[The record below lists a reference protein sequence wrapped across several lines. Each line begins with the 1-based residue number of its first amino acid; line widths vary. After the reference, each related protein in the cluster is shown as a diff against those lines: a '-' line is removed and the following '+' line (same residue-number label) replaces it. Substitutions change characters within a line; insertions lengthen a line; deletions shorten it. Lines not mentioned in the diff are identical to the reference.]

1 MVYLSLLLGLV
12 LLTVGAE
19 LLIKNSSKLAVH
31 MGISP
36 LVVGLT
42 VVAFGTSAP
51 ELVVSLHASLTRKS
65 DVALG
70 NVVGSNIFNVL
81 FILGVSAL
89 IVPLKV
95 SQQLIRFDVPL
106 MVFLSALVFGMCY
119 DGKLG
124 RIDGFFLAAGIVVYT
139 IWSIVQSRREKKA
152 EVTAQYEAEY
162 GIEEQSSSTGLWMNV
177 LLLCVGLGL
186 LILGTRFF
194 VESAVKI
201 AEQLGVSQ
209 LVIGLTIV
217 AVGTSL
223 PEVAASLMAAIRGER
238 DIAVGNVIGSNIFNI
253 LCVLGISSFV
263 SGNVNVSPEAFRFDL
278 PVMIGV
284 AVLCLPIFF
293 VGQIVSRL
301 NGILFLGLYVAYTAY
316 LVMNATKS
324 EHTLLFGKV
333 MLWGVIPLVAVILI
347 AAVFKQIRNAS
358 AAKSAVADTKSS

>member
-1 MVYLSLLLGLV
+1 MVYLTLILGLV

-19 LLIKNSSKLAVH
+19 LLVKNASRLAVNV
-31 MGISP
+31 GISP

-51 ELVVSLHASLTRKS
+51 ELVVSVHSSLTGRP

-81 FILGVSAL
+81 FILGISAL

-106 MVFLSALVFGMCY
+106 MVFLSALVWGMCY
-119 DGKLG
+119 DGQIG
-124 RIDGFFLAAGIVVYT
+124 RIDGFFLTAGIVIYT
-139 IWSIVQSRREKKA
+139 VWSVVQSRRELKA

-162 GIEEQSSSTGLWMNV
+162 GLDKKSASTGLWINV

-194 VESAVKI
+194 VESAVTI
-201 AEQLGVSQ
+201 AKQLGVSE

-223 PEVAASLMAAIRGER
+223 PEVAASLAAAIRGER

-253 LCVLGISSFV
+253 LCVLGFSSLASGGVTV
-263 SGNVNVSPEAFRFDL
+263 SAEAFNFDL
-278 PVMIGV
+278 PVMVGV
-284 AVLCLPIFF
+284 AIVCLPIFF
-293 VGQIVSRL
+293 IGQVVSRL
-301 NGILFLGLYVAYTAY
+301 NGLLFLGLYVAYTAY
-316 LVMNATKS
+316 LIMKATNS
-324 EHTLLFGKV
+324 QSTATFGKV
-333 MLWGVIPLVAVILI
+333 MLWGVIPLVAIVLI
-347 AAVFKQIRNAS
+347 AGVIRQVRRDFGS
-358 AAKSAVADTKSS
+358 KAADIQA